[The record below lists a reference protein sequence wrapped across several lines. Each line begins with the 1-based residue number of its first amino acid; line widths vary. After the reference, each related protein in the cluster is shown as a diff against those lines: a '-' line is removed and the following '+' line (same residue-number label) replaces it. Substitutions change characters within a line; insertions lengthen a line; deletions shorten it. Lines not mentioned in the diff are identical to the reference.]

1 MVSGKLASSLVR
13 AFFAS
18 CKFPRRAYG
27 RPNSRQ
33 MRHFCSITTAHW
45 ILRVLALNCQQS
57 LGSFPNRVFGT
68 ELLCTR
74 DIYTLPDPAWPRVVQ
89 APTARPW
96 PEQPHGRDWTSLSQ
110 CSDRF
115 DCLILPTQSLTEHAE
130 HLGHAKI
137 HIVVESGS
145 LNCI

>member
-1 MVSGKLASSLVR
+1 
-13 AFFAS
+13 
-18 CKFPRRAYG
+18 
-27 RPNSRQ
+27 